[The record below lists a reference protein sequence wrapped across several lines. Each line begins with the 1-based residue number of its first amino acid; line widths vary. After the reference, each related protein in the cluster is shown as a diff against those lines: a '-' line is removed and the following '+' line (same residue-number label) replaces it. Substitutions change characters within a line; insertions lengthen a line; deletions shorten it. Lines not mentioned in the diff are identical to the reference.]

1 MSRRSRAILISGLT
15 AFAATAAVALLC
27 IRDWSGITGWAFL
40 TMLWS
45 ETVFV
50 AGLLFAERASELTEP
65 VATRAVL
72 YTVIA
77 VYAVVNMAVSLL
89 YMILFKK
96 AYTSFGVIQVVLLA
110 AALVITIVSFTASK
124 GIRTE
129 NDRAS
134 NAVLQGEAMVNHLER
149 QAADPA
155 CAAVSSMLRK
165 LADELQF
172 TDLSVIVQE
181 DAEIEQILSEIETE
195 TGDGQ
200 STESVRAKIDR
211 LYTLIAQRKISART
225 AQTGRI

>member
-129 NDRAS
+129 KLMCRKVTQENLIDISLLFRE
-134 NAVLQGEAMVNHLER
+134 NLQNG
-149 QAADPA
+149 
-155 CAAVSSMLRK
+155 
-165 LADELQF
+165 
-172 TDLSVIVQE
+172 
-181 DAEIEQILSEIETE
+181 
-195 TGDGQ
+195 
-200 STESVRAKIDR
+200 IDR
-211 LYTLIAQRKISART
+211 LRNAAYTKSYQNNLI
-225 AQTGRI
+225 

>member
-1 MSRRSRAILISGLT
+1 
-15 AFAATAAVALLC
+15 
-27 IRDWSGITGWAFL
+27 
-40 TMLWS
+40 
-45 ETVFV
+45 
-50 AGLLFAERASELTEP
+50 
-65 VATRAVL
+65 
-72 YTVIA
+72 
-77 VYAVVNMAVSLL
+77 
-89 YMILFKK
+89 
-96 AYTSFGVIQVVLLA
+96 
-110 AALVITIVSFTASK
+110 
-124 GIRTE
+124 
-129 NDRAS
+129 
-134 NAVLQGEAMVNHLER
+134 MVNHLER
-149 QAADPA
+149 LAADPA